1 MKNCTSNAAGTSAE
15 VDKGL
20 EEVEHQGRRQ
30 GSGLAWLVGA
40 LCFVWSIYQLW
51 IASPFPFM
59 LDFAIIGDVPARGI
73 HLSFALLL
81 SFLIFPL
88 SRRRGAHGLPVYD
101 IACALFGWFAAIY
114 LFLGWDG
121 LVARQGVLYVW
132 NGIPVEAIL
141 GGIGIVLLL
150 DATRRAI
157 GIPLVIVCSIFLV
170 YSIFGQSMPDI
181 VSHKGL
187 SLNRLIGYQWL
198 TGEAVFGIPISV
210 SVSFVFLFV
219 LFGALLDKAG
229 AGQYFLSLSFA
240 LVGRFSG
247 GPAKAAIL
255 ASGMTGMISG
265 SSIANV
271 VTTGTFTIPVMRRM
285 GMPRSRRV
293 RSRSRPRPTAR
304 SCRRSWARPPSSSP
318 SSSASPTSTWWWRRR
333 SRPP

>member
-1 MKNCTSNAAGTSAE
+1 
-15 VDKGL
+15 
-20 EEVEHQGRRQ
+20 
-30 GSGLAWLVGA
+30 
-40 LCFVWSIYQLW
+40 
-51 IASPFPFM
+51 M

-81 SFLIFPL
+81 CFLIFPL
-88 SRRRGAHGLPVYD
+88 SRRRRAPRPAHPRTSPAHCSAGSPQFTCSSD
-101 IACALFGWFAAIY
+101 GTAWSPARACS
-114 LFLGWDG
+114 
-121 LVARQGVLYVW
+121 YVW

-141 GGIGIVLLL
+141 GGLGIVLLL
-150 DATRRAI
+150 EATRRSI

-198 TGEAVFGIPISV
+198 TGEAGLRHPDQRLRELRVPV
-210 SVSFVFLFV
+210 RPVRRT
-219 LFGALLDKAG
+219 ARQRREP
-229 AGQYFLSLSFA
+229 GQYFLSLSFA

-271 VTTGTFTIPVMRRM
+271 VTTGTFTIPGHAAHRNARGQGGRDRGRGIDQRPDHAADHGRGRVHH
-285 GMPRSRRV
+285 RRV
-293 RSRSRPRPTAR
+293 RRHLLRGRGRGGGDSGRAELHRAVLHLPPGGAEAGPLRTAPGGDPCRSAGPSSAACTT
-304 SCRRSWARPPSSSP
+304 SFPSSSW
-318 SSSASPTSTWWWRRR
+318 STC
-333 SRPP
+333 